1 MTIAD
6 EISQCRF
13 CEHAGLIPEAKPV
26 FQLPPAARIG
36 IFSQAPGN
44 KAHLKGLPF
53 YDPSGVRLRSWL
65 GVDEE
70 AFYESGK
77 FAIVPMAFCFPGYDG
92 SGKTGKG
99 GDKPPV
105 PECAERWRDRLMA
118 QLMPQLDLVLLIG
131 QYAQRWHLPELRH
144 LSMTARVANWR
155 AAMVTPRAGEPILLP
170 MPHPSWRNTAWLKK
184 NPWFEDE
191 FVPVLQA
198 RVRQAMQHSPHQA
211 RQLDTTI

>member
-1 MTIAD
+1 M
-6 EISQCRF
+6 
-13 CEHAGLIPEAKPV
+13 AGLIPEAKPI
-26 FQLPPAARIG
+26 FQLPVTARIG

-53 YDPSGVRLRSWL
+53 FDPSGVRLRSWL
-65 GVDEE
+65 GVDET

-77 FAIVPMAFCFPGYDG
+77 FAIAPMAFCFPGYDG

-105 PECAERWRDRLMA
+105 SECAERWRTQLMA

-131 QYAQRWHLPELRH
+131 QYAQRWHLPEQSH

-155 AAMVTPRAGEPILLP
+155 AALGRPAPGEPILLP

-191 FVPVLQA
+191 FVPELQA
-198 RVRQAMQHSPHQA
+198 RVRRALQGSTQDLH
-211 RQLDTTI
+211 QLDTTI